1 MSDTVSDT
9 TVSSDTVPSD
19 TAPPFLVIG
28 AGRGGTSVLAAA
40 LAGHSRLVV
49 AMELFGLSHLLGMD
63 LAQGGD
69 TDIFSTRTRAFREG
83 CLAEVRRH
91 PDRIWGNKI
100 TTEHLFGLEDHN
112 AANPPYADMIDRFFR
127 DVVPEFRIIFII
139 RDGRACVASKVRRTG
154 QSWEQ
159 AAFRWHYAVQV
170 LAAVRRLDR
179 PVCEIRFEDL
189 VAEPVPALE
198 AACRCL
204 GVAFEPAMLAQ
215 TQSSAMLPEYRRPG
229 FEADRAAVPEV
240 PPHVAA
246 FLRPALDFCGYA

>member
-1 MSDTVSDT
+1 MDATLPNS
-9 TVSSDTVPSD
+9 
-19 TAPPFLVIG
+19 ARPFLVLG

-49 AMELFGLSHLLGMD
+49 AMERFGQSHLLGTD

-69 TDIFSTRTRAFREG
+69 PDIFSTRTRAFREG
-83 CLAEVRRH
+83 CLAEMRGH

-112 AANPPYADMIDRFFR
+112 AANPPYTDVIGRFFR

-139 RDGRACVASKVRRTG
+139 RDGRACVASKVRRTA
-154 QSWEQ
+154 QSWEH

-170 LAAVRRLDR
+170 LTAVRRLDR

-189 VAEPVPALE
+189 VPDPAPALE
-198 AACRCL
+198 SACRCL

-215 TQSSAMLPEYRRPG
+215 TQSAAMLPEYRRPG

-246 FLRPALDFCGYA
+246 FLRPDLDSFGYR